1 MAPVAATR
9 GTAALD
15 KLGVAYEGHPYEH
28 VVKGAAFAAS
38 ALGIEPARLAK
49 TLVVAVDGD
58 PVFVLVPGDRELS
71 LKALARLAGGR
82 SAALVE
88 SHDAER
94 LTGYR
99 VGGIS
104 PFGAR
109 RALPVYAERDY
120 LAHEQVALNGGA
132 RGLIIELSR
141 DDLVRVLAPTI
152 GDLAEGSASAAYGEG
167 S

>member
-1 MAPVAATR
+1 M
-9 GTAALD
+9 LD
-15 KLGVAYEGHPYEH
+15 RLGVAYAQHPYEH
-28 VVKGAAFAAS
+28 LLKGAAFAAG

-49 TLVVAVDGD
+49 TLVVAVDGE
-58 PVFVLVPGDRELS
+58 PVLVLVPGDRELG

-88 SHDAER
+88 TRDAER

-109 RALPVYAERDY
+109 RALPVYADRTY
-120 LAHEQVALNGGA
+120 LEHDRVALNGGA
-132 RGLIIELSR
+132 RGLIIELDR
-141 DDLVRVLAPTI
+141 DDLLRVLEPTV
-152 GDLAEGSASAAYGEG
+152 GDLTEA
-167 S
+167 

>member
-1 MAPVAATR
+1 MSATR
-9 GTAALD
+9 GTAVLD
-15 KLGVAYEGHPYEH
+15 RLGVAYERHPYEH
-28 VVKGAAFAAS
+28 RLKGAAFAAS

-58 PVFVLVPGDRELS
+58 PVLVLVPGDRELG

-88 SHDAER
+88 TRDAER

-109 RALPVYAERDY
+109 RALPVYAERSY
-120 LAHEQVALNGGA
+120 LDHDRVALNGGA
-132 RGLIIELSR
+132 RGLIIELAR
-141 DDLVRVLAPTI
+141 DDLMRVLEPI
-152 GDLAEGSASAAYGEG
+152 VGDLAEA
-167 S
+167 

>member
-1 MAPVAATR
+1 M
-9 GTAALD
+9 LD
-15 KLGVAYEGHPYEH
+15 RLGVAYEQHPYEH
-28 VVKGAAFAAS
+28 LLKGAAFAAG

-49 TLVVAVDGD
+49 TLVVAVDGE
-58 PVFVLVPGDRELS
+58 PVLVLVPGDRELG

-88 SHDAER
+88 TRDAER

-109 RALPVYAERDY
+109 RALPVYADRTY
-120 LAHEQVALNGGA
+120 LEHDRVALNGGA
-132 RGLIIELSR
+132 RGLIIELDR
-141 DDLVRVLAPTI
+141 DDLLRVLEPTV
-152 GDLAEGSASAAYGEG
+152 GDLTEA
-167 S
+167 

>member
-1 MAPVAATR
+1 MLAMAATR

-15 KLGVAYEGHPYEH
+15 RLSVAYARHPYEH
-28 VVKGAAFAAS
+28 RVKGAAYAAE

-58 PVFVLVPGDRELS
+58 PVFALVPGDRELS

-82 SAALVE
+82 SASLVE
-88 SHDAER
+88 PKDAER
-94 LTGYR
+94 LTGYT

-109 RALPVYAERDY
+109 RSLPVFAEQEW
-120 LAHEQVALNGGA
+120 LEHEQIALNGGA
-132 RGLIIELSR
+132 RGLIIELAR
-141 DDLVRVLAPTI
+141 DDLTRVLEPTV
-152 GDLAEGSASAAYGEG
+152 GDLGAA
-167 S
+167 

>member
-1 MAPVAATR
+1 MLAVAATR
-9 GTAALD
+9 GTATLD
-15 KLGVAYEGHPYEH
+15 RLGVEYDAHPYEH
-28 VVKGAAFAAS
+28 RVKGAAYAAR
-38 ALGIEPARLAK
+38 ALGIDAARLAK

-58 PVFVLVPGDRELS
+58 PVFALVPGDRELS
-71 LKALARLAGGR
+71 LKALARLAKGR

-88 SHDAER
+88 AHDAER

-120 LAHEQVALNGGA
+120 LDHERVALNGGA
-132 RGLIIELSR
+132 RGLIIELAR
-141 DDLVRVLAPTI
+141 DDLVRVLTPTV
-152 GDLAEGSASAAYGEG
+152 GELTEA
-167 S
+167 

>member
-1 MAPVAATR
+1 MLGVAATR

-15 KLGVAYEGHPYEH
+15 KLGVAYDRHPYEH
-28 VVKGAAFAAS
+28 VVKGAAYAAD

-71 LKALARLAGGR
+71 LKALARLAHGR
-82 SAALVE
+82 SASLVE
-88 SHDAER
+88 PRDAER
-94 LTGYR
+94 LTGYV

-109 RALPVYAERDY
+109 RTLPVYAEQDY
-120 LAHEQVALNGGA
+120 MEHDRIALNGGA
-132 RGLIIELSR
+132 RGLIIELAR
-141 DDLVRVLAPTI
+141 DDLARVLEPTV
-152 GDLAEGSASAAYGEG
+152 GPLTDA
-167 S
+167 

>member
-1 MAPVAATR
+1 MPAVAATR
-9 GTAALD
+9 GTATLD
-15 KLGVAYEGHPYEH
+15 RLGVEYDSHPYEH
-28 VVKGAAFAAS
+28 RVKGAAYAAS
-38 ALGIEPARLAK
+38 ALGIDAARLAK
-49 TLVVAVDGD
+49 TLVVAIDGD

-71 LKALARLAGGR
+71 LKALARLAKGR

-88 SHDAER
+88 ATDAER

-120 LAHEQVALNGGA
+120 LEHERVALNGGA
-132 RGLIIELSR
+132 RGLIIELAR
-141 DDLVRVLAPTI
+141 DDLVRVLTPTV
-152 GDLAEGSASAAYGEG
+152 GELTEA
-167 S
+167 

>member
-1 MAPVAATR
+1 MLAMAATR
-9 GTAALD
+9 GTSALER
-15 KLGVAYEGHPYEH
+15 LGVAYDTHPYEH
-28 VVKGAAFAAS
+28 RVKGAAFAAE
-38 ALGIEPARLAK
+38 ALGIDPARLAK

-88 SHDAER
+88 PAVAER

-109 RALPVYAERDY
+109 RALAVYAERDY
-120 LAHEQVALNGGA
+120 LEHPRVALNGGA
-132 RGLIIELSR
+132 RGLIVELDR
-141 DDLVRVLAPTI
+141 DDLVRVLDPTI
-152 GDLAEGSASAAYGEG
+152 GELSEAPADV
-167 S
+167 

>member
-1 MAPVAATR
+1 M
-9 GTAALD
+9 LD
-15 KLGVAYEGHPYEH
+15 RLGVAYAQHPYEH
-28 VVKGAAFAAS
+28 LLKGAAFAAG

-49 TLVVAVDGD
+49 TLVVAVDGE
-58 PVFVLVPGDRELS
+58 PVLVLVPGDRELG

-88 SHDAER
+88 TRDAER

-109 RALPVYAERDY
+109 RALPVYVDRTY
-120 LAHEQVALNGGA
+120 LEHDRVALNGGA
-132 RGLIIELSR
+132 RGLIIELDR
-141 DDLVRVLAPTI
+141 DDLLRVLEPTV
-152 GDLAEGSASAAYGEG
+152 GDLTEA
-167 S
+167 

>member
-1 MAPVAATR
+1 MAATR
-9 GTAALD
+9 GTAVLD
-15 KLGVAYEGHPYEH
+15 RLGVPYERHPYEH
-28 VVKGAAFAAS
+28 LVKGAAFAAS

-88 SHDAER
+88 TRDAER
-94 LTGYR
+94 LSGYR

-109 RALPVYAERDY
+109 RALPVYAERSF
-120 LAHEQVALNGGA
+120 LEHEQVAVNGGA

-141 DDLVRVLAPTI
+141 DDLVRVLEPVV
-152 GDLAEGSASAAYGEG
+152 GDLTEA
-167 S
+167 

>member
-1 MAPVAATR
+1 M
-9 GTAALD
+9 LD
-15 KLGVAYEGHPYEH
+15 RLGVAYEQHPYEH
-28 VVKGAAFAAS
+28 LLKGAAFAAG

-49 TLVVAVDGD
+49 TLVVAVDGE
-58 PVFVLVPGDRELS
+58 PVLVLVPGDRELG

-88 SHDAER
+88 TRDAER

-109 RALPVYAERDY
+109 RALPVYAERTY
-120 LAHEQVALNGGA
+120 LEHDRVALNGGA
-132 RGLIIELSR
+132 RGLIIELDR
-141 DDLVRVLAPTI
+141 DDLLRVLEPTV
-152 GDLAEGSASAAYGEG
+152 GDLTEA
-167 S
+167 